1 MGSQADFPNRSPRPR
16 PPRIK
21 LRLLPAAVPE
31 REHHPLEQAERPV
44 VPELDLLRQD
54 AEPDQRGGRGVADE

>member
-31 REHHPLEQAERPV
+31 REHHPLVQAERPV
-44 VPELDLLRQD
+44 VPELDLLR
-54 AEPDQRGGRGVADE
+54 